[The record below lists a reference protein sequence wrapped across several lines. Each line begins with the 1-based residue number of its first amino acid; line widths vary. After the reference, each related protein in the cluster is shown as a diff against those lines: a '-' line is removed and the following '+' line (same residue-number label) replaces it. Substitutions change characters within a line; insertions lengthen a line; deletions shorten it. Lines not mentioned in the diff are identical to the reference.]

1 MPLRRRLIVTFWI
14 AALGFVVAAC
24 ELPPTET
31 EIPQLTYQHMP
42 KHRFDVREL
51 EVVEAYQPPFK
62 APNVEHLF
70 PVKPMAA
77 ATRWA
82 YDRIA
87 PVGSQ
92 RRIRYTVR
100 EASVTEAPLDVQGG
114 VKGAFTTDQAERYLA
129 QLVVK
134 VEILSDTGLVEG
146 AATAKAERSVT
157 VPENI
162 TLNERE
168 RVWFK
173 LTERTMSDLSAQLD
187 KTLVEVFD
195 RYMIR

>member
-1 MPLRRRLIVTFWI
+1 MLLLCRVRVFACL
-14 AALGFVVAAC
+14 AAFSLVLAAC

-31 EIPQLTYQHMP
+31 EFPQLTYQHMP

-87 PVGSQ
+87 PVGSKG
-92 RRIRYTVR
+92 RIRYTVR
-100 EASVTEAPLDVQGG
+100 QASVTEVPLEVEGG
-114 VKGAFTTDQAERYLA
+114 VSGAFTNDQAQRYLA
-129 QLVVK
+129 QLAVE
-134 VEILSDTGLVEG
+134 VEIISDEGLVEG
-146 AATAKAERSVT
+146 RATAKAERSVT
-157 VPENI
+157 VPEDI

-173 LTERTMSDLSAQLD
+173 LTEQTMSDLSAQLD
-187 KTLVEVFD
+187 KTLGEVFD
-195 RYMIR
+195 RYLIR